1 MCRPKNGLEA
11 AYKCS
16 RLSVVFYM
24 VTGPRKYAL
33 VGEGNV
39 WIEAEEVDMWKLS
52 GKITVVVS
60 EIR

>member
-1 MCRPKNGLEA
+1 
-11 AYKCS
+11 
-16 RLSVVFYM
+16 M